1 MFSNKVPLK
10 HIDDRKNELYKKMM
24 DQGLLSRDEKALKKQ
39 AAKEVKLLNKEL
51 FNKKKKK
58 PDTYYVK
65 TTSIFDEF
73 LHFIEK

>member
-1 MFSNKVPLK
+1 MFSKKVSLK

-24 DQGLLSRDEKALKKQ
+24 DQGLLGRDEKALKKQ
-39 AAKEVKLLNKEL
+39 AAKEVNLLNKEL

-65 TTSIFDEF
+65 TANILDEF
-73 LHFIEK
+73 LHFIKK

>member
-1 MFSNKVPLK
+1 MFPNKGSIK
-10 HIDDRKNELYKKMM
+10 NIDDRKNQLYKKMM
-24 DQGLLSRDEKALKKQ
+24 DEGLLGRDEKSLKKQ

-73 LHFIEK
+73 LHFIEN

>member
-1 MFSNKVPLK
+1 MFPNKVPLK

-24 DQGLLSRDEKALKKQ
+24 DQVLLSRDEKALKKQ

-58 PDTYYVK
+58 YDTYYVK

>member
-1 MFSNKVPLK
+1 MFPNKNSLK

-24 DQGLLSRDEKALKKQ
+24 DQGLLGRDEKALKKQ
-39 AAKEVKLLNKEL
+39 AAKEVNLLNKEL

-73 LHFIEK
+73 LHLW

>member
-1 MFSNKVPLK
+1 MFPNKNSLK

-24 DQGLLSRDEKALKKQ
+24 DQGLLGRDEKALKKQ

-58 PDTYYVK
+58 HDTYYVK

>member
-1 MFSNKVPLK
+1 MFPNKNSLK

-24 DQGLLSRDEKALKKQ
+24 DQGLLGRDEKALKKQ
-39 AAKEVKLLNKEL
+39 AAKEVNLLNKEL

>member
-24 DQGLLSRDEKALKKQ
+24 DQRLLSRDEKALKKQ

-65 TTSIFDEF
+65 TTNIFDEF

>member
-1 MFSNKVPLK
+1 MFSKKVSLK

-24 DQGLLSRDEKALKKQ
+24 DQRLSDRDEKALKKQ
-39 AAKEVKLLNKEL
+39 AAKEVNLLNKEL

-65 TTSIFDEF
+65 TTNILDEF
-73 LHFIEK
+73 LHFIEN

>member
-24 DQGLLSRDEKALKKQ
+24 DQGLLGRDEKALKKQ
-39 AAKEVKLLNKEL
+39 AAKEVNLLNKEL

-65 TTSIFDEF
+65 TTNILDEF

>member
-24 DQGLLSRDEKALKKQ
+24 DQGLLGRDEKALKKQ
-39 AAKEVKLLNKEL
+39 AAKEVNLLNKEL

-65 TTSIFDEF
+65 TTNILDEF
-73 LHFIEK
+73 Y

>member
-58 PDTYYVK
+58 TDTYYVK